1 MAGVLW
7 RQTYSKVL
15 PGVFTSMTETKP
27 VYHTNGH
34 GNGTAPSDPLPSQ
47 WIRLLYRLAGLERG
61 RIYTITLVVPE
72 KAGSEPQWGIQA
84 AGVLE
89 NAKRV

>member
-1 MAGVLW
+1 
-7 RQTYSKVL
+7 
-15 PGVFTSMTETKP
+15 MTETKP

-34 GNGTAPSDPLPSQ
+34 SNGNGSTPTIDASELVPSAWL
-47 WIRLLYRLAGLERG
+47 RFLYRVAGLERG

-72 KAGSEPQWGIQA
+72 KAGSEPQWAIQA

-89 NAKRV
+89 NAKRL